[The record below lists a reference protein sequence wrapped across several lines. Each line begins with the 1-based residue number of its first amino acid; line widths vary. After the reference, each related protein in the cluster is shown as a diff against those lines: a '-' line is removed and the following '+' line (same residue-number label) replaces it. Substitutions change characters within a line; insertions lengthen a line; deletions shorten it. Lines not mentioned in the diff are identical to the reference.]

1 MKKTKII
8 ATIGPVSEASQVLKR
23 LASEGCDIIRLNFSH
38 GTYEWFGN
46 VITRVQEINETRA
59 HKLPIML
66 DTKGPEI
73 RTSGDMQAL
82 TVKQGETY
90 TMAPVGTPC
99 DLPVSYDH
107 IVRDCK
113 KGQLIQLDGGKVQ
126 AKVVEQQQK
135 VIVIKMLNSGVLTAK
150 RHVNLPGVHVTLP
163 ILSEQ
168 DKKDIAF
175 GLEAGIDMVAASFVN
190 TGKDIEIVREEIAKH
205 TKKFVP
211 IIAKIESHT
220 AVENIDEILH
230 ATDAIMIARGDLSVE
245 IPYYK
250 VATVQ
255 QMLIEKAI
263 LAQKPVIM
271 ATQMLLS
278 MVSEPTPT
286 RAEVT
291 DVANAV
297 FGQVDCIMLSDE
309 STVGKFPVKC
319 IEVMT
324 NIAKEVEEH
333 NENTLVRFP
342 KGTGDQE
349 WELFRAGVEYALGM
363 DAKAIVLMSND
374 KDHLRF
380 LDAMR
385 PTTPVRVVTQH
396 TDIASYAAL
405 MRGFEA
411 TVKATK
417 EPLRVSEALEE
428 LKKNKSIKVGDSIV
442 IFYPANTGE
451 ELNSLQLIKVK

>member
-23 LASEGCDIIRLNFSH
+23 LASEGVDIIRLNFSH

-46 VITRVQEINETRA
+46 VIKRVQEINETRV
-59 HKLPIML
+59 HKLSIML

-82 TVKQGETY
+82 TVKQGTNY
-90 TMAPVGTPC
+90 TMAHMSIMC
-99 DLPVSYDH
+99 DIPVSYEY

-113 KGQLIQLDGGKVQ
+113 KGQLIQLDGGKIQ
-126 AKVVEQQQK
+126 AKVTEK
-135 VIVIKMLNSGVLTAK
+135 KTDMLVIKMLNSGVLTAK

-163 ILSEQ
+163 ILGEQ

-175 GLEAGIDMVAASFVN
+175 GIGAGIDIIAASFVN
-190 TGKDIEIVREEIAKH
+190 TAEDIEKVREEIAKH
-205 TKKFVP
+205 TDRYIP

-255 QMLIEKAI
+255 EMLMSKAI

-324 NIAKEVEEH
+324 NIAKEVEQ
-333 NENTLVRFP
+333 NNKNTLSQFP
-342 KGTGDQE
+342 KGTEDPE
-349 WELFRAGVEYALGM
+349 WELFRAGVEYAEGM
-363 DAKAIVLMSND
+363 KVKALVLMSDDLN
-374 KDHLRF
+374 HIRL

-385 PTTPVRVVTQH
+385 PITPIKLVTRSID
-396 TDIASYAAL
+396 TAAYASL
-405 MRGFEA
+405 MRGVET
-411 TVKATK
+411 TVKASK
-417 EPLRVSEALEE
+417 ENLRIGESLEV
-428 LKKNKSIKVGDSIV
+428 LKTNKSLKAGDKIV
-442 IFYPANTGE
+442 IFYPSNAGE
-451 ELNSLQLIKVK
+451 ALDSMQLIIVK